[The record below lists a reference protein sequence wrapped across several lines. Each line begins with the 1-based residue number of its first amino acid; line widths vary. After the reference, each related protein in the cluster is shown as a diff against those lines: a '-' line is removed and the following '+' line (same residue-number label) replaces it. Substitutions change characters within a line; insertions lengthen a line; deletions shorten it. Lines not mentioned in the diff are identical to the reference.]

1 MRHEHI
7 QASQSSTPFWE
18 SSLFVALASG
28 LVVWGFGVLYN
39 RAVLHRQRADL
50 LLKVQRQLLRQFR
63 DLMILREF
71 YEPCRHLSSG
81 VNQMKLMIHGFSEE
95 KIMLSEISFALEY
108 VQDAADF
115 EILAE
120 ADSEYQCLVS
130 GYRQWTESYL
140 QLRSVGRVAVFDSK
154 TGMAQKDLTQE
165 DLISLRMHFD
175 YSTALIQ
182 TLDRAVALNQKAT
195 ASLVGMAFSHRK
207 KFKYAGS
214 SRTKVITN
222 SAEMLSNE
230 EASSLRLA
238 GLHFSSPI
246 EFPCAVFAAR
256 SIFGVAESAA
266 VKPVAATLSFL
277 GNDVKVLASAANL
290 SFSDA
295 VRVSRDLKLTHFY
308 WLNGENV
315 LLVDAWLYRPSEHIG
330 SIKDI
335 VRKG

>member
-7 QASQSSTPFWE
+7 QVTQAPAPFWE

-28 LVVWGFGVLYN
+28 LVVWGFGVFYN

-63 DLMILREF
+63 DLMTLREF

-95 KIMLSEISFALEY
+95 KVMLSEISFALEY
-108 VQDAADF
+108 VKDATDF

-154 TGMAQKDLTQE
+154 TGMAQKNLTQE

-182 TLDRAVALNQKAT
+182 TLDRAVALNQKAS
-195 ASLVGMAFSHRK
+195 ASLVEMAFSHRRK
-207 KFKYAGS
+207 SKFAGS

-222 SAEMLSNE
+222 SAEMLSDE
-230 EASSLRLA
+230 QASSLRLS

-256 SIFGVAESAA
+256 SVFGMVEGDT
-266 VKPVAATLSFL
+266 VKPIAATLSFL
-277 GNDVKVLASAANL
+277 GNDVKVVASAVKL
-290 SFSDA
+290 PFSDA
-295 VRVSRDLKLTHFY
+295 VRVSRASKLTHFY
-308 WLNGENV
+308 WLNGENI

-335 VRKG
+335 VKRG